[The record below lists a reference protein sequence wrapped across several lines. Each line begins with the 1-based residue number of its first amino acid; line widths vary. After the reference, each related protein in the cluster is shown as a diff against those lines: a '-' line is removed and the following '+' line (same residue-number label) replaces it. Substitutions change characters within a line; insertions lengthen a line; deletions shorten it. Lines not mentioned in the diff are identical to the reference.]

1 MVSVITLCGL
11 INTRQTFKFIPM
23 ENETNEEG
31 HDEDIETNDD
41 GSVTTYDEDYIQSL
55 ESKNYSVSLPCL
67 RERVVVMHKIT
78 SKRDLD
84 ALEKSVRVM
93 LKCDFGACLALETAS
108 YSRMRSKMLR
118 LLRTN
123 SPTLEFQTPERIYIA
138 QNFILEF
145 VWDEFKIS
153 IVEKPQQQKIESEH
167 EIRFFFIWHFNCN
180 AMGDVMCVE
189 PQDQLWQTP
198 TGD

>member
-1 MVSVITLCGL
+1 
-11 INTRQTFKFIPM
+11 M
-23 ENETNEEG
+23 ENETNEDG

-153 IVEKPQQQKIESEH
+153 IVEKPQQQNIESEH
-167 EIRFFFIWHFNCN
+167 EIRFFLSSTLIAMQWVTLCVLKPRTNC
-180 AMGDVMCVE
+180 GKRQRETDFDQCDVSAKSIRF
-189 PQDQLWQTP
+189 
-198 TGD
+198 G